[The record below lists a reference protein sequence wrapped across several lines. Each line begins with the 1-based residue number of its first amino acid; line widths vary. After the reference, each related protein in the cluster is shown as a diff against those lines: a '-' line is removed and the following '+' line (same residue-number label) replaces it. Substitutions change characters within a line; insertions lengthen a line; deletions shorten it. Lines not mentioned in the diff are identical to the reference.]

1 MLKQYKQ
8 FKGFTLVELMIV
20 IVIIAI
26 LATIGIAAFGAQTRN
41 ARDAKR
47 AANTDSLAS
56 ALEVFYADKGFYPSL
71 TQLNTQSWRDA
82 NMPNLSPDALA
93 AGTATTL
100 QALST
105 SADAAAVAVVNPP
118 NNSDG
123 GIYYTGY
130 NGTYSSTT
138 PTGTTCNPTA
148 AATTGCPHFMISYG
162 KENGGTDVVV
172 SSRQ

>member
-1 MLKQYKQ
+1 MLKSYKQ

-47 AANTDSLAS
+47 TANADSLSS
-56 ALEVFYADKGFYPSL
+56 ALEVYYADKGVYPSL
-71 TQLNTQSWRDA
+71 VQLNTQSWRDT
-82 NMPNLSPDALA
+82 NLPNLSPDALA
-93 AGTATTL
+93 AGTQTQL

-105 SADAAAVAVVNPP
+105 SGDGLAVVIANPL
-118 NNSDG
+118 NTSDG

-130 NGTYSSTT
+130 NGAYSSTA
-138 PTGTTCNPTA
+138 PTGTTCNPTVA
-148 AATTGCPHFMISYG
+148 SGNGCPHFMISYG
-162 KENGGTDVVV
+162 KENGGADVVV